1 MSERNLNMKRV
12 RDTTLWLFLFVT
24 IVTTLFFAVHRKA
37 NAAVAELKI
46 EIVGLEED
54 ENLITEK
61 EVTEIL
67 QLAAG
72 KVIDQSN
79 IKDLDIRDMEE
90 KLNKDNRIKQA
101 DLYFD
106 SNDNLRVKVIQKK
119 PIMRVIETTGK
130 AYFLDYDGN
139 QVPVAKG
146 SAIRTAIATGIREEY
161 DQEALFSEKPS
172 KLKEVFMVMRYISK
186 DNFLAALI
194 EQIGVENNKE
204 QDIVLIPKVGRE
216 KIIFGNADN
225 IEAKFDNLKI
235 FYKDGMPKLG
245 WSRYKSLNLKYSE
258 QVRGILANPATAE
271 NIRPVTRDSLTA
283 ELATNKKSI
292 Q

>member
-106 SNDNLRVKVIQKK
+106 SNDNL
-119 PIMRVIETTGK
+119 
-130 AYFLDYDGN
+130 
-139 QVPVAKG
+139 
-146 SAIRTAIATGIREEY
+146 
-161 DQEALFSEKPS
+161 
-172 KLKEVFMVMRYISK
+172 
-186 DNFLAALI
+186 
-194 EQIGVENNKE
+194 
-204 QDIVLIPKVGRE
+204 
-216 KIIFGNADN
+216 
-225 IEAKFDNLKI
+225 
-235 FYKDGMPKLG
+235 
-245 WSRYKSLNLKYSE
+245 
-258 QVRGILANPATAE
+258 
-271 NIRPVTRDSLTA
+271 
-283 ELATNKKSI
+283 
-292 Q
+292 